1 MDKSFVTV
9 CTMDDVKEFRAIAAE
24 VGEESILL
32 TKIGENI
39 YAFENRCSHE
49 DAAFGEREII
59 NGEIQCPMHG
69 ARFDVKTG
77 KPTQIPAVVDIKTY
91 DVKIENNDVL
101 VAV

>member
-1 MDKSFVTV
+1 MGKSFVAV
-9 CTMDDVKEFRAIAAE
+9 CTVDDVKEFSTIVAE

-32 TKIGENI
+32 TKIGENV

-49 DAAFGEREII
+49 EVAFGEREII

-77 KPTQIPAVVDIKTY
+77 KPRQIPAVVDIKTY
-91 DVKIENNDVL
+91 DVKIANNDVL